1 MEASQ
6 SGLLCVTLLFPDRGV
21 QCLGQCLIVRGHC
34 FTRHALPRVAPALL
48 AHAWEGGSFSTWGRE
63 EETQSGLLGIVSGSL
78 LIHAINF
85 RVPGSKTKNKKKKK
99 RNSWHHSQILFVTE
113 CVLPC
118 PIAWSICHA
127 SWMHPGTTGLG
138 KQDWA

>member
-1 MEASQ
+1 M
-6 SGLLCVTLLFPDRGV
+6 TLLFPDRGV

-63 EETQSGLLGIVSGSL
+63 EETQSGLLGIVSGCL

-85 RVPGSKTKNKKKKK
+85 RVPGSKTKNKKKKEK
-99 RNSWHHSQILFVTE
+99 FLASFANPV
-113 CVLPC
+113 
-118 PIAWSICHA
+118 CH
-127 SWMHPGTTGLG
+127 
-138 KQDWA
+138 